1 MTVMQVLWANQIF
14 LLYNPNFLKFSLKS
28 QCKNFPKL
36 ANGDVKNILKLANG
50 DVKNIPKLANNDV
63 KNILKLANNGI
74 IVVISTIKRVSHGT
88 TSITKINRLGHKAE
102 S

>member
-28 QCKNFPKL
+28 QC
-36 ANGDVKNILKLANG
+36 KNILKLANG

-88 TSITKINRLGHKAE
+88 TSITKINRLEHKAE